1 MKKNKKQKKVFLYDK
16 DKRTARA
23 TAIHVAGESSEA
35 VLDDGTFLIPIL
47 SLSSLRRKMEP

>member
-1 MKKNKKQKKVFLYDK
+1 MGKKITKKLFLHDK
-16 DKRTARA
+16 DKRTAKE
-23 TAIHVAGESSEA
+23 TAIHVTGESGEA